1 LIFGFCPGGFWLAIS
16 LGGRC
21 VVCMVVRKSPAHWKG
36 TKASVWSWL
45 DAFAACVRGRDFAG
59 GRALFAADTH
69 GFGTVVRT
77 ASSRAKLETGQWRWV
92 WPRTSGFRFER
103 SGARVECD
111 ASGLFVVVMVTWKAC
126 NQVAPRRMVFDR
138 LGRATI
144 LLRRETLETAWVARH
159 THFSFDPPA
168 RPAGGE
174 TGGREH

>member
-1 LIFGFCPGGFWLAIS
+1 
-16 LGGRC
+16 
-21 VVCMVVRKSPAHWKG
+21 MVERKSPAHRKG
-36 TKASVWSWL
+36 TEASVWDWL
-45 DAFAACVRGRDFAG
+45 DAFASCVRGRDFAG

-77 ASSRAKLETGQWRWV
+77 AASRAKLETGQWRWV

-111 ASGLFVVVMVTWKAC
+111 ASGLFAVVMVRWKAC

-138 LGRATI
+138 RGRATI
-144 LLRRETLETAWVARH
+144 LLRRDSADAPWIARH
-159 THFSFDPPA
+159 THFSFDPPT

-174 TGGREH
+174 AGRSGE